1 MKKVVKQQFTK
12 CFVFFSMT
20 VSLEKYF
27 IVGLLRVGTIGPINV
42 QFMKLHSNYLFVIEV
57 FRLTIGWLQ
66 ARKLFTSFSNS

>member
-27 IVGLLRVGTIGPINV
+27 IVGLLRVGTIWPINV
-42 QFMKLHSNYLFVIEV
+42 QFMKLHSNCLFVTEV
-57 FRLTIGWLQ
+57 VSWPQT
-66 ARKLFTSFSNS
+66 RKLFTSACNI